1 MESLSTAS
9 TTGLRRGSSRIKFSY
24 WGKCEKS
31 GGFAVV
37 MYTKHV
43 TVPSIYGSLQIVA
56 TNANLVVSWRFS
68 FLRIGKE
75 NS

>member
-1 MESLSTAS
+1 M
-9 TTGLRRGSSRIKFSY
+9 RN
-24 WGKCEKS
+24 S
-31 GGFAVV
+31 GGLAVV

-43 TVPSIYGSLQIVA
+43 TVPSMYGPLQIVA
-56 TNANLVVSWRFS
+56 ANANLVVSWRFS